1 MEDQRTE
8 PGSPPAAAAA
18 TPAAPQPTPLEAAI
32 SAANAERDEPPADAP
47 QPGQAPAPASAPSED
62 AGAPEDDEAPNPD
75 LPQLTRGQTRKLFE
89 QWETERR
96 PRFFKDLEATQAEA
110 ERLRAQAQQRAAE
123 DAAAAQGYEAWY
135 GPDQQYAA
143 SERAY
148 DQIVSKLERGEYVPD
163 QEIQA
168 ARTYQTWRTNRQ
180 MAGTVHQKEAQKVL
194 SNVDALFR
202 QARIDGV
209 DVGAILA
216 EVSQKKGHPGHVLQ
230 TVAEKVAAEW
240 KGKLEAEQAAHAAT
254 KARLGIGRAPSA
266 ERGGRAPSRGDLVAN
281 LANGDMNAFIER
293 AKAGD
298 FANLDLSDRS

>member
-1 MEDQRTE
+1 VEDQRTE
-8 PGSPPAAAAA
+8 PGSPPAAAPNAA
-18 TPAAPQPTPLEAAI
+18 AAPQPTALEAALA
-32 SAANAERDEPPADAP
+32 AANAERDAPPAEP
-47 QPGQAPAPASAPSED
+47 SQQGQAPAPATPTED
-62 AGAPEDDEAPNPD
+62 AGAAEDDEAPNPD

-266 ERGGRAPSRGDLVAN
+266 ERGGRAPSRGDLVAS
-281 LANGDMNAFIER
+281 LAGGDMNAFIER
-293 AKAGD
+293 AKSGD
-298 FANLDLSDRS
+298 FADLDLSDR